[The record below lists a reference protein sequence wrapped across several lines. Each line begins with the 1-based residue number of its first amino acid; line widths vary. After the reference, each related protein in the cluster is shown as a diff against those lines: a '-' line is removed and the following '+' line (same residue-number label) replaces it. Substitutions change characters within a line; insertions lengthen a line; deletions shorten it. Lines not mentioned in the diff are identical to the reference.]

1 MGALKTFMSE
11 QDELLHKLEG
21 EQVEVIGDT
30 VDECLKLASKHLR
43 KQIHQL
49 DYIVLKRGKK
59 NFFFGEP
66 YHIRVSILPD
76 DESYDD
82 LIALDKKLTGGSG
95 KLLSTNL
102 KELIVPKNKD
112 GWVCLKNYK
121 SGVWL
126 TIFPPKGEGRRV
138 TQDEVVRRL
147 SHKGIT
153 DVNQSLISKSL
164 KEESGEPVRIADSKI
179 KAGMEGKIM
188 VDISADKMKAMVTLI
203 PPKPNGRDLEVSDI
217 VSTLKNS
224 GIRYGIKEEEI
235 KNQVEADTYNIAFLA
250 ATGDP
255 PVNGKNASIVY
266 HVRTEKVIEF
276 KEDSFGKVDYRNMDL
291 IENVVVGQLLA
302 EKIPPEKGKWGR
314 DLYNQLLEAKD
325 GVDIQLKQGKGTILS
340 EDRSKLT
347 AEVNGQVL
355 FLNDKLSVET
365 IYRIN
370 GDVGNRTGN
379 ITFLGSIII
388 TGNIEDNFQVKAAGN
403 IEVYGTVQKAIVEAD
418 GDIVIRQGVTGRG
431 EAKIESTSGN
441 IVAKFIQNA
450 TVTTDKDVIVQEGI
464 MHSEISAGGKIACQG
479 KRGQIVGGVSKAGN
493 LIVAKV
499 IGSKANPQT
508 DLVVGFNPKISKQ
521 IADYE
526 AKKEENKGKLD
537 QIQKSLKTLKARKEA
552 DPSSFSEEN
561 AAHMVKLEQ
570 GGKKLHKRITEY
582 EQEIQTLQ
590 NYLEETSEHGKI
602 SVEKILFGGVFL
614 RIKNAEYRVKN
625 EIKTK
630 TFYQEN
636 GLIKQMPYEDPN
648 PAKADWRKKR
658 SKDKKPSNKVK

>member
-11 QDELLHKLEG
+11 QEELLQKLES

-30 VDECLKLASKHLR
+30 VDDCLKLASKHLG

-59 NFFFGEP
+59 SLFFGEP
-66 YHIRVSILPD
+66 YHIRVSILPE
-76 DESYDD
+76 DESYEE
-82 LIALDKKLTGGSG
+82 LIALDQKLTGGSG
-95 KLLSTNL
+95 KLLSKDL
-102 KELIVPKNKD
+102 KELVVPKNKD
-112 GWVCLKNYK
+112 GWVCLKNFK

-126 TIFPPKGEGRRV
+126 TIFPPKGTGRRV
-138 TQDEVVRRL
+138 GQEEVVRRI

-153 DVNQSLISKSL
+153 DVNQNLIAQTL
-164 KEESGEPVRIADSKI
+164 KEQTGEPVRIADSKL
-179 KAGMEGKIM
+179 KVGMEGKIM
-188 VDISADKMKAMVTLI
+188 LDVAADKMKAFVTLI
-203 PPKPNGRDLEVSDI
+203 PAKPHGRDLDVPDV
-217 VSTLKNS
+217 VSTLKNA
-224 GIRYGIKEEEI
+224 GIRYGIKEDEI
-235 KNQVEADTYNIAFLA
+235 KKQIDSDTYNIAFIA
-250 ATGDP
+250 AAGDP
-255 PVNGKNASIVY
+255 PIHGKNATIVY

-276 KEDSFGKVDYRNMDL
+276 KEDNFGKVDYRNMDL

-314 DLYNQLLEAKD
+314 DLFNQILEAKD
-325 GVDIQLKQGKGTILS
+325 GLDVQLKQGKGTILS

-355 FLNDKLSVET
+355 FINDKLSVET

-379 ITFLGSIII
+379 VTFLGSIVI

-418 GDIVIRQGVTGRG
+418 GDIVIRQGITGRG
-431 EAKIESTSGN
+431 EARIESTSGN
-441 IVAKFIQNA
+441 VVAKFIQNA
-450 TVTTDKDVIVQEGI
+450 SVSTDKDIIVQEGI
-464 MHSEISAGGKIACQG
+464 MHSEISAGGKVACQG
-479 KRGQIVGGVSKAGN
+479 KRGQIVGGVTKAAN
-493 LIVAKV
+493 IIVAKT

-508 DLVVGFNPKISKQ
+508 ELIVGFNPKVMKQ
-521 IADYE
+521 IHEYE
-526 AKKEENKGKLD
+526 SKKDENKKKLD

-570 GGKKLHKRITEY
+570 GGKKLAKRVAEY

-602 SVEKILFGGVFL
+602 SVEKVLFGGVTL
-614 RIKNAEYRVKN
+614 KIKNAEYRSKN
-625 EIKTK
+625 EIKSK

-658 SKDKKPSNKVK
+658 PKEKKSSE